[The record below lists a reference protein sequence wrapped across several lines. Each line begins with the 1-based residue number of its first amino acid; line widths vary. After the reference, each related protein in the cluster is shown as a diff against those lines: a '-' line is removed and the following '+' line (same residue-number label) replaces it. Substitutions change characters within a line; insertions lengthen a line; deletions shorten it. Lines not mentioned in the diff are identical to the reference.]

1 MVDARSDAWVS
12 PVGSSS
18 DCFCAFEGGGRV
30 NRRFE
35 SGGDSHAR
43 AELDACL
50 ARSARR
56 AELPKEFRHGQ
67 APRPEWGQRA
77 HDGANFERRPPAVGW
92 TTQAKISKKHLQ
104 ELRPAPTVDT
114 RPPFSM
120 AELVATVSGADVKV
134 WRPDSQV
141 RAAGDSSDSLRS
153 RAQISK
159 RAQNSQSCPLLYQPP
174 QRAECTASTALR
186 CEAIALQWSPTNGA
200 LACGGFDGRA
210 HLLKPSGELLGV
222 IPQAPEDVAEANGA
236 INALAF
242 SKGSRYLATGGAD
255 AEVVIWDLKR
265 KSKLKTLSGHV
276 DEVNAVV
283 YSPGDQHVASGG
295 ASGAVLLHSPVS
307 GLAVGEMRVVSDV
320 PDADGGITSLHYS
333 PHRRQ
338 MLASSSMDGRVQLWD
353 TGIRRL
359 GRNLQAAAGA
369 SPCWQASFSPTASG
383 LVAAAC
389 GDGRV
394 TLLDVN
400 APGASKGVGSIAL
413 GAEARC
419 LSWRSD
425 GGVVAAGAADGRVV
439 WIDPRMLSSSLGAGY
454 GGSGSAVL
462 YTTAAHVGA
471 ARRGGVRAVRWQHA
485 ADGGAAAQSAAAGEA
500 TTPTPMRAT
509 RPAPFASTPASSG
522 GRDLASPA
530 PAMAPPTGKENAVD
544 PGRMEAMKEDS
555 RRRVERLMSARAAGG
570 TPESVAAAA
579 RPSLRD
585 DVAASPLALTPSQ
598 AKISG
603 GSAHH
608 EPLGSM
614 ASLREMLRVMAAEQL
629 EEQRRMIHAEVRNVH
644 VELIRQFHTLQEEQ
658 IAMFE
663 ELRGAQR
670 ELAKEVA
677 ALKKSQGEFVMR

>member
-1 MVDARSDAWVS
+1 M
-12 PVGSSS
+12 
-18 DCFCAFEGGGRV
+18 
-30 NRRFE
+30 
-35 SGGDSHAR
+35 
-43 AELDACL
+43 
-50 ARSARR
+50 
-56 AELPKEFRHGQ
+56 
-67 APRPEWGQRA
+67 
-77 HDGANFERRPPAVGW
+77 
-92 TTQAKISKKHLQ
+92 
-104 ELRPAPTVDT
+104 
-114 RPPFSM
+114 
-120 AELVATVSGADVKV
+120 ATVSGADVKV

-186 CEAIALQWSPTNGA
+186 CEASALQWSPTNGA

-242 SKGSRYLATGGAD
+242 SKGSRYLATGGA

-353 TGIRRL
+353 TGYVGWVELAGGAARR
-359 GRNLQAAAGA
+359 AAGRRPSRPPRPA
-369 SPCWQASFSPTASG
+369 
-383 LVAAAC
+383 AAAC

-394 TLLDVN
+394 TCVDVN

-425 GGVVAAGAADGRVV
+425 GEGVAAGAADGRVV

-471 ARRGGVRAVRWQHA
+471 ARRGGRARRPVAARRHRRGGAVGGGWRGDHA
-485 ADGGAAAQSAAAGEA
+485 DADARDAAGTLRVHPGIFRGTRSRVASPGDGSADG
-500 TTPTPMRAT
+500 
-509 RPAPFASTPASSG
+509 
-522 GRDLASPA
+522 
-530 PAMAPPTGKENAVD
+530 
-544 PGRMEAMKEDS
+544 
-555 RRRVERLMSARAAGG
+555 
-570 TPESVAAAA
+570 
-579 RPSLRD
+579 
-585 DVAASPLALTPSQ
+585 
-598 AKISG
+598 
-603 GSAHH
+603 
-608 EPLGSM
+608 
-614 ASLREMLRVMAAEQL
+614 
-629 EEQRRMIHAEVRNVH
+629 
-644 VELIRQFHTLQEEQ
+644 
-658 IAMFE
+658 
-663 ELRGAQR
+663 
-670 ELAKEVA
+670 
-677 ALKKSQGEFVMR
+677 

>member
-1 MVDARSDAWVS
+1 MAQTSKSGAPIRR
-12 PVGSSS
+12 
-18 DCFCAFEGGGRV
+18 CAPP
-30 NRRFE
+30 
-35 SGGDSHAR
+35 AT
-43 AELDACL
+43 LPIP
-50 ARSARR
+50 SAR
-56 AELPKEFRHGQ
+56 
-67 APRPEWGQRA
+67 
-77 HDGANFERRPPAVGW
+77 ER
-92 TTQAKISKKHLQ
+92 KS
-104 ELRPAPTVDT
+104 
-114 RPPFSM
+114 
-120 AELVATVSGADVKV
+120 
-134 WRPDSQV
+134 
-141 RAAGDSSDSLRS
+141 
-153 RAQISK
+153 
-159 RAQNSQSCPLLYQPP
+159 QNSPKTHHRALLYQPP

-186 CEAIALQWSPTNGA
+186 CEVSALQWSPTNGA

-222 IPQAPEDVAEANGA
+222 IPHASSPEDVAEANGA

-359 GRNLQAAAGA
+359 GQNLQAAAGA

-425 GGVVAAGAADGRVV
+425 GQVIAAGSRDGRVV

-454 GGSGSAVL
+454 GGAGSAVL

-485 ADGGAAAQSAAAGEA
+485 AADGGAAAQLAAAGEA
-500 TTPTPMRAT
+500 STPTPMRQT
-509 RPAPFASTPASSG
+509 RPAPFASTGAHASSL
-522 GRDLASPA
+522 DLASPS
-530 PAMAPPTGKENAVD
+530 PASAMPTGKENVVD
-544 PGRMEAMKEDS
+544 GTNERRMEAMKEDS
-555 RRRVERLMSARAAGG
+555 RRRVERLMSARASGG
-570 TPESVAAAA
+570 TPS
-579 RPSLRD
+579 PSTRRRD
-585 DVAASPLALTPSQ
+585 RASGTMSP
-598 AKISG
+598 
-603 GSAHH
+603 
-608 EPLGSM
+608 
-614 ASLREMLRVMAAEQL
+614 
-629 EEQRRMIHAEVRNVH
+629 RRRS
-644 VELIRQFHTLQEEQ
+644 R
-658 IAMFE
+658 
-663 ELRGAQR
+663 
-670 ELAKEVA
+670 
-677 ALKKSQGEFVMR
+677 

>member
-1 MVDARSDAWVS
+1 MAQTSKSGAPIRR
-12 PVGSSS
+12 
-18 DCFCAFEGGGRV
+18 CAPP
-30 NRRFE
+30 
-35 SGGDSHAR
+35 AT
-43 AELDACL
+43 LPIP
-50 ARSARR
+50 SAR
-56 AELPKEFRHGQ
+56 
-67 APRPEWGQRA
+67 
-77 HDGANFERRPPAVGW
+77 ER
-92 TTQAKISKKHLQ
+92 KS
-104 ELRPAPTVDT
+104 
-114 RPPFSM
+114 
-120 AELVATVSGADVKV
+120 
-134 WRPDSQV
+134 
-141 RAAGDSSDSLRS
+141 
-153 RAQISK
+153 
-159 RAQNSQSCPLLYQPP
+159 QNSPKTHHRALLYQPP

-186 CEAIALQWSPTNGA
+186 CEVSALQWSPTNGA

-222 IPQAPEDVAEANGA
+222 IPHASSPEDVAEANGA

-295 ASGAVLLHSPVS
+295 ASGSVLLHSPVS

-359 GRNLQAAAGA
+359 GQNLQASAGA

-425 GGVVAAGAADGRVV
+425 GKVIAAGSSDGRVV

-454 GGSGSAVL
+454 GGAGSAVL

-485 ADGGAAAQSAAAGEA
+485 AGDGGAAAQLAAAGEA
-500 TTPTPMRAT
+500 STPTPMRNHS
-509 RPAPFASTPASSG
+509 RPAPFASTGAHASSLDLAFPSPAS
-522 GRDLASPA
+522 
-530 PAMAPPTGKENAVD
+530 AMPTGKENVVD
-544 PGRMEAMKEDS
+544 GTNERRMEAMKEDS
-555 RRRVERLMSARAAGG
+555 RRRVERLMSARASGG
-570 TPESVAAAA
+570 TPESVDAAA
-579 RPSLRD
+579 RPSLGD
-585 DVAASPLALTPSQ
+585 DVAASPLALTPSH
-598 AKISG
+598 ARISG

-614 ASLREMLRVMAAEQL
+614 ASLREMLREMAAEQL

-644 VELIRQFHTLQEEQ
+644 VELIKQFHTLQEEQ
-658 IAMFE
+658 IAMFD

-677 ALKKSQGEFVMR
+677 ALKKSQGEFVRR

>member
-1 MVDARSDAWVS
+1 MAQTSKSGAPIRR
-12 PVGSSS
+12 
-18 DCFCAFEGGGRV
+18 CAPP
-30 NRRFE
+30 
-35 SGGDSHAR
+35 AT
-43 AELDACL
+43 LPIP
-50 ARSARR
+50 SAR
-56 AELPKEFRHGQ
+56 
-67 APRPEWGQRA
+67 
-77 HDGANFERRPPAVGW
+77 ER
-92 TTQAKISKKHLQ
+92 KS
-104 ELRPAPTVDT
+104 
-114 RPPFSM
+114 
-120 AELVATVSGADVKV
+120 
-134 WRPDSQV
+134 
-141 RAAGDSSDSLRS
+141 
-153 RAQISK
+153 
-159 RAQNSQSCPLLYQPP
+159 QNSPKTHHRALLSQPP

-186 CEAIALQWSPTNGA
+186 CEVSALQWSPTNGA

-320 PDADGGITSLHYS
+320 PDADGGITALHYS

-359 GRNLQAAAGA
+359 GQNLQAAAGA

-425 GGVVAAGAADGRVV
+425 GGVIAAGAADGRVV

-454 GGSGSAVL
+454 GGAGSAVL

-485 ADGGAAAQSAAAGEA
+485 ADGGAAAQLAAAGEA
-500 TTPTPMRAT
+500 TTPAPMRAT
-509 RPAPFASTPASSG
+509 RPAPFASTPASSDL
-522 GRDLASPA
+522 GRDLAFPSPA
-530 PAMAPPTGKENAVD
+530 AALPTGKENVVD

-579 RPSLRD
+579 RPSLGD
-585 DVAASPLALTPSQ
+585 DVAASPLALTPLQ
-598 AKISG
+598 ARVSG

-614 ASLREMLRVMAAEQL
+614 ASLREMLREMAAEQL

-644 VELIRQFHTLQEEQ
+644 VELIKQFHTLQEEQ

-677 ALKKSQGEFVMR
+677 ALKKSQGEFVRR

>member
-1 MVDARSDAWVS
+1 MAQTSKSGAPIRR
-12 PVGSSS
+12 
-18 DCFCAFEGGGRV
+18 CAPP
-30 NRRFE
+30 
-35 SGGDSHAR
+35 AT
-43 AELDACL
+43 LPIP
-50 ARSARR
+50 SAR
-56 AELPKEFRHGQ
+56 
-67 APRPEWGQRA
+67 
-77 HDGANFERRPPAVGW
+77 ER
-92 TTQAKISKKHLQ
+92 KS
-104 ELRPAPTVDT
+104 
-114 RPPFSM
+114 
-120 AELVATVSGADVKV
+120 
-134 WRPDSQV
+134 
-141 RAAGDSSDSLRS
+141 
-153 RAQISK
+153 
-159 RAQNSQSCPLLYQPP
+159 QNSPKTHHRALLYQPP
-174 QRAECTASTALR
+174 KRAECTASTALR
-186 CEAIALQWSPTNGA
+186 CEVSALQWSPTNGA

-222 IPQAPEDVAEANGA
+222 IPHASSPEDVAEANGA

-359 GRNLQAAAGA
+359 GQNLQAAAGA

-425 GGVVAAGAADGRVV
+425 GKVIAAGSSDGRVV

-454 GGSGSAVL
+454 GGAGSAVL

-485 ADGGAAAQSAAAGEA
+485 AADGGAAAQLAAAGEA
-500 TTPTPMRAT
+500 STPTPMRHS
-509 RPAPFASTPASSG
+509 RPAPFASTGAHASSLDLAFPSPAS
-522 GRDLASPA
+522 
-530 PAMAPPTGKENAVD
+530 AMPTGKENVVD
-544 PGRMEAMKEDS
+544 GTNERRMEAMKEDS
-555 RRRVERLMSARAAGG
+555 RRRVERLMSARASGG
-570 TPESVAAAA
+570 TPESVDAAA
-579 RPSLRD
+579 RPSLGD
-585 DVAASPLALTPSQ
+585 DVAASPLALTPSH
-598 AKISG
+598 ARISG

-614 ASLREMLRVMAAEQL
+614 ASLREMLREMAAEQL

-644 VELIRQFHTLQEEQ
+644 VELIKQFHTLQEEQ
-658 IAMFE
+658 IAMFD

-677 ALKKSQGEFVMR
+677 ALKKSQGEFVRR

>member
-1 MVDARSDAWVS
+1 VAQTSKSGAPIRR
-12 PVGSSS
+12 
-18 DCFCAFEGGGRV
+18 CAPP
-30 NRRFE
+30 
-35 SGGDSHAR
+35 AT
-43 AELDACL
+43 LPIP
-50 ARSARR
+50 SAR
-56 AELPKEFRHGQ
+56 
-67 APRPEWGQRA
+67 
-77 HDGANFERRPPAVGW
+77 ER
-92 TTQAKISKKHLQ
+92 KS
-104 ELRPAPTVDT
+104 
-114 RPPFSM
+114 
-120 AELVATVSGADVKV
+120 
-134 WRPDSQV
+134 
-141 RAAGDSSDSLRS
+141 
-153 RAQISK
+153 
-159 RAQNSQSCPLLYQPP
+159 QNSPKTHHRALLYQPP
-174 QRAECTASTALR
+174 KRAECTASTALR
-186 CEAIALQWSPTNGA
+186 CEVSALQWSPTNGA

-222 IPQAPEDVAEANGA
+222 IPHASSPEDVAEANGA

-359 GRNLQAAAGA
+359 GQNLQAAAGA

-425 GGVVAAGAADGRVV
+425 GKVIAAGSSDGRVV

-454 GGSGSAVL
+454 GGAGSAVL

-485 ADGGAAAQSAAAGEA
+485 AADGGAAAQLAAAGEA
-500 TTPTPMRAT
+500 STPTPMRHS
-509 RPAPFASTPASSG
+509 RPAPFASTGAHASSLDLAFPSPAS
-522 GRDLASPA
+522 
-530 PAMAPPTGKENAVD
+530 AMPTGKENVVD
-544 PGRMEAMKEDS
+544 GTNERRMEAMKEDS
-555 RRRVERLMSARAAGG
+555 RRRVERLMSARASGG
-570 TPESVAAAA
+570 TPESVDAAA
-579 RPSLRD
+579 RPSLGD
-585 DVAASPLALTPSQ
+585 DVAASPLALTPSH
-598 AKISG
+598 ARISG

-614 ASLREMLRVMAAEQL
+614 ASLREMLREMAAEQL

-644 VELIRQFHTLQEEQ
+644 VELIKQFHTLQEEQ
-658 IAMFE
+658 IAMFD

-677 ALKKSQGEFVMR
+677 ALKKSQGEFVRR